1 MNQSGTRPSIGAVQA
16 GLTDDLVEAIDSWRA
31 SAGPHEI
38 GQRTDWRR
46 LAENPVHLE
55 RTAQP
60 SHFTASALPATAD
73 GARVCL
79 VLHRRLG
86 LWVQPGGHFE
96 PGDATVAAAA
106 SREMHEETG
115 LTGSLSP
122 VPLRLSRH
130 PAPCGIGAWHLD
142 VQLLAVTPDDSPV
155 VSDESLDVAWFEV
168 DDLPREMA
176 SGVEG
181 LIAAAVTRLQGSDL
195 PGPLGPGR

>member
-1 MNQSGTRPSIGAVQA
+1 MAVQA
-16 GLTDDLVEAIDSWRA
+16 GLAGDLLKAIDSWGA
-31 SAGPHEI
+31 SAGRDEMASRAEW
-38 GQRTDWRR
+38 RT
-46 LAENPVHLE
+46 LAENPLHLE

-96 PGDATVAAAA
+96 AGDSTVAAAA
-106 SREMHEETG
+106 AREMHEETG

-142 VQLLAVTPDDSPV
+142 VQLLAVTTDHPPTA
-155 VSDESLDVAWFEV
+155 SDESLDVAWFEV
-168 DDLPREMA
+168 DALPRQMA

-181 LIAAAVTRLQGSDL
+181 LIGAAVTRLQGSDP
-195 PGPLGPGR
+195 PGPPGHGR

>member
-1 MNQSGTRPSIGAVQA
+1 MHAELA
-16 GLTDDLVEAIDSWRA
+16 DDLLEAIDSWGV
-31 SAGPHEI
+31 SAGRD
-38 GQRTDWRR
+38 GMASQADWRT

-96 PGDATVAAAA
+96 PGDSTVAAAA
-106 SREMHEETG
+106 AREMYEETG

-142 VQLLAVTPDDSPV
+142 VQLLAVTSDDLPA

-168 DDLPREMA
+168 DDLPDQMA

-181 LIAAAVTRLQGSDL
+181 LIAAAVTRLAESD
-195 PGPLGPGR
+195 PPRPPGPGR